1 MLTKSLFCSLVEKV
15 QSLSFY
21 TPSGVHIDVMEFAV
35 GSPNQMDPR
44 PSFWVCPELFRQD
57 PMVFAE
63 RTFGHASI
71 PKRLEDVLG
80 TGNQFSNHFFSQFGR
95 RQGCHPSFLSG
106 SSSSSSSSCSGT
118 LLRHDGMMGLFSFVC
133 FYVFLK
139 CIVTMVLPCP
149 NLVSFPSVSATL
161 ISTMSTTSLRRG
173 MY

>member
-1 MLTKSLFCSLVEKV
+1 
-15 QSLSFY
+15 
-21 TPSGVHIDVMEFAV
+21 MEFTV

-44 PSFWVCPELFRQD
+44 PSFGTCPELFRQD
-57 PMVFAE
+57 PVVFAE

-80 TGNQFSNHFFSQFGR
+80 TGNQFSNRLFSQFGR
-95 RQGCHPSFLSG
+95 RQGRHPSFLG

-118 LLRHDGMMGLFSFVC
+118 FLWHDGMRGLFSFVC